1 MAWWPAACTQHH
13 TARGL
18 TTPPLYQPSNR
29 AAVAN
34 GTKTAKA
41 QPRLWSSPLVR

>member
-1 MAWWPAACTQHH
+1 MARCPAAGTQHH

-18 TTPPLYQPSNR
+18 TTPPLYQRNSL

-34 GTKTAKA
+34 GAKTAKA
-41 QPRLWSSPLVR
+41 QPSNWRSPLGR

>member
-1 MAWWPAACTQHH
+1 MARWPAACTQPH

-41 QPRLWSSPLVR
+41 QPRAWSSPLVR